1 MALDNIFG
9 AHQERIVSG
18 LAMLAVVLTIGFI
31 DDFFLTWLILGGIY
45 MLAFYEASKLFDVNN
60 NANYAYAVIIWL
72 VAGIYPYADDL
83 FVIAGVVFGAYTAFT
98 QNRNLRLFLP
108 FIYPTAGMLFTLS
121 LYHEYGI
128 MALLWLLLVVA
139 FTDIG
144 AYVVGKS
151 MGKTLFC
158 ETSPNK
164 TLEGVVGGIVV
175 ATLSGLIVGLYYVD
189 ISIALLISFLVAL
202 SSIFGDLF
210 ESYLKRE
217 AGVKD
222 SGNVIPG
229 HGGVL
234 DRIDGYLFGSI
245 IMLVM
250 LRGLV

>member
-9 AHQERIVSG
+9 AHKERIVSG
-18 LAMLAVVLTIGFI
+18 LAMLAVVLVIGFI
-31 DDFFLTWLILGGIY
+31 DNFFLTWLILGGIFL
-45 MLAFYEASKLFDVNN
+45 LAFYEASKLFGVEN
-60 NANYAYAVIIWL
+60 NANFAYAAIIWL

-83 FVIAGVVFGAYTAFT
+83 FVIAGVVFASFTAFT
-98 QNRNLRLFLP
+98 QNRNLKLFLP

-121 LYHEYGI
+121 LYHEYGM

-139 FTDIG
+139 FTDVG

-151 MGKTLFC
+151 MGKTKFC

-175 ATLSGLIVGLYYVD
+175 STVVGLFVGLYYVD
-189 ISIALLISFLVAL
+189 FSIALLISFLVAL

-245 IMLVM
+245 IMLVL